1 MKKIVAIDDQ
11 KSNLVTIQAVLED
24 GLSDCKVLTALSGME
39 GIEIVKREQPDAIL
53 LDIMMHGL
61 DGYETCRRIKETEDF
76 SEIPIIFLTAKTDA
90 KSLSNAFKA
99 GGVDYISKPFRTEEL
114 LARVAT
120 HVELRKRRKELKKLN
135 EQLEEKVKKR
145 TEELEKSNAKLV
157 LAAKDL
163 EILDQAKIEFL
174 RMVSHE
180 IRTPLNGILGGFD
193 LLKLNVLP
201 NEYTKFIEL
210 MNQSTRR
217 LERFSMQALH
227 ITELYT
233 KGDTAF
239 TNKKIS
245 ISSFLESFIQ
255 EYAESNKTVKH
266 RLVLQKATVDLFI
279 QADPVYLREVLKI
292 VVDNALTYSPDAKP
306 VEIHLEEK
314 EGKVVCTVRDHGSGF
329 PENMLQE
336 SLMHFSPALEHSDR
350 RTGLNLHLARMIML
364 YHKGNFLLA
373 NHPKGGGMVVLE
385 FPV

>member
-24 GLSDCKVLTALSGME
+24 GLSSCKVATAASGME
-39 GIEIVKREQPDAIL
+39 GIEMVKREQPDAIL
-53 LDIMMHGL
+53 LDIMMPGL
-61 DGYETCRRIKETEDF
+61 DGYETCRRIKETEGF
-76 SEIPIIFLTAKTDA
+76 REIPIIFLTAKTDA
-90 KSLSNAFKA
+90 ISLSKAFKA

-120 HVELRKRRKELKKLN
+120 HVELKKRRKELKKLN

-193 LLKLNVLP
+193 MLKLSPLP
-201 NEYTKFIEL
+201 NENTQFIEL
-210 MNQSTRR
+210 MNQSTQR

-227 ITELYT
+227 ITELHT
-233 KGDTAF
+233 KGETAF
-239 TNKKIS
+239 TIQKIS
-245 ISSFLESFIQ
+245 SSSFLKSFIRQ
-255 EYAESNKTVKH
+255 YTQQNQAAKQ
-266 RLVLQKATVDLFI
+266 RLVLREPASDLFI
-279 QADPVYLREVLKI
+279 QADPDYLREMFTI
-292 VVDNALTYSPDAKP
+292 VVDNALAYSPNNKP

-314 EGKVVCTVRDHGSGF
+314 KGKVVCSVRDHGHGF
-329 PENMLQE
+329 PESMLEE
-336 SLMHFSPALEHSDR
+336 SLMHFSPAIEHSDQ

-373 NHPKGGGMVVLE
+373 NHPKGGGIVILE